1 MGAVG
6 VLAFTA
12 FGFACGVVW
21 PGRFTAPLLAAGL
34 MLLLQLG
41 LASKSVVSW
50 VSPVRVSVSDGA
62 TVFFGVDPGLALTQ
76 IIFLA
81 GVVIAALGVIAVPRR
96 RGPIAVAVAGVLVA
110 GAGVGLAATGR
121 QQAPVGP
128 TVPSLSSA
136 ASVRPVSYTP
146 VCDDGAPVP
155 VCVHPA
161 FRSLLPAMAVDLA
174 PVASQVAGLPGAPV
188 RIETAAPGDPG
199 AGVTTVVSGRP
210 PVLYLGQFANLE
222 GPMTAAELAQSLQ
235 DQAARAITG
244 LVTIEELNGARLAK
258 SQSAQLDVALGLG
271 LVAGDRLPPA
281 APIAILEAAR
291 RFAGLPESVRHV
303 WLAAHLTALR
313 AGHITPEELP

>member
-1 MGAVG
+1 
-6 VLAFTA
+6 
-12 FGFACGVVW
+12 
-21 PGRFTAPLLAAGL
+21 
-34 MLLLQLG
+34 
-41 LASKSVVSW
+41 
-50 VSPVRVSVSDGA
+50 
-62 TVFFGVDPGLALTQ
+62 
-76 IIFLA
+76 
-81 GVVIAALGVIAVPRR
+81 
-96 RGPIAVAVAGVLVA
+96 
-110 GAGVGLAATGR
+110 
-121 QQAPVGP
+121 
-128 TVPSLSSA
+128 VPSLSSA
-136 ASVRPVSYTP
+136 ASARPVSYTP

-161 FRSLLPAMAVDLA
+161 FRSLLPAMAADLA
-174 PVASQVAGLPGAPV
+174 PVTSQVAGLPGAPV